1 MYCLLPP
8 TKIPLTSSSA
18 TYEASGIKV
27 TMQNGTVCKKEECCL
42 TMAVFINTTPCSY
55 PENIQIISPV
65 LMLHPN
71 REVTLL
77 KPIQI
82 TIPHFLLSKIDFKD
96 NFAHIGVL
104 KASQIGKNKNDKFR
118 FEKMLGCKVI
128 RFGIN
133 EDGDGIVTFEITHFC
148 FFQLYADSAMKD
160 LVSKETRYCLIRL
173 DPKEDIFPRHYYY
186 VLTYKLDLFI
196 KVSSK

>member
-1 MYCLLPP
+1 MHCLLPP
-8 TKIPLTSSSA
+8 TKISLTSLSA
-18 TYEASGIKV
+18 AYEASGIKV
-27 TMQNGTVCKKEECCL
+27 TMQNGTVCKEDECCL

-55 PENIQIISPV
+55 PENIQKISPI

-82 TIPHFLLSKIDFKD
+82 TIPHFLRSKIDSED
-96 NFAHIGVL
+96 NLAHIGVL
-104 KASQIGKNKNDKFR
+104 KASQIGKNDKFR
-118 FEKMLGCKVI
+118 FEKVLGCKVI
-128 RFGIN
+128 RFGN
-133 EDGDGIVTFEITHFC
+133 NDDGDGTAIFEIEHFC
-148 FFQLYADSAMKD
+148 FFQLYADSAIKELAMK
-160 LVSKETRYCLIRL
+160 SRYCLCRL
-173 DPKEDIFPRHYYY
+173 DPIEDTYPRLYYY